1 MLLSK
6 KEVYQQ
12 INKFNKP
19 TISDRHFRAST
30 VATCLPKQELFDLI
44 EKIHSEDG
52 KHLGGERLFFQL
64 KKKCTGFSRILVL
77 AFVVNSKNLRYLSRS
92 IVVRPTKNSEF
103 SSRGQ
108 VDLMNI
114 HVSVSEFH
122 HIISCWFVR
131 IT

>member
-52 KHLGGERLFFQL
+52 KHLGGRTFVLSVEEEVYWLFPE
-64 KKKCTGFSRILVL
+64 
-77 AFVVNSKNLRYLSRS
+77 Y
-92 IVVRPTKNSEF
+92 
-103 SSRGQ
+103 
-108 VDLMNI
+108 
-114 HVSVSEFH
+114 
-122 HIISCWFVR
+122 
-131 IT
+131 